1 MFCAKDWRS
10 LFLNV
15 CVLAVSAV
23 FLHKHSITMPLSLSG
38 AVSRIGV
45 RKYTKQQNLLR
56 LNISLVR
63 LNCAVLVEMTF
74 TIRKGKKKV
83 SWRSTVKFMLTEYHL
98 CCASVCVSVCWVRV
112 SLWLYRGWVNTNQN
126 PLSEK
131 ILLWQQAQFS
141 KRRKASSAKKW
152 REFAFRPYPH
162 LPILYQ
168 SNDNCVCRRNICV
181 WCWITVAIES
191 SP

>member
-1 MFCAKDWRS
+1 MFCANDWRS

-74 TIRKGKKKV
+74 TIRKGKKNSFLEKHGQIHAHGI
-83 SWRSTVKFMLTEYHL
+83 SSLL
-98 CCASVCVSVCWVRV
+98 CFSVCACV
-112 SLWLYRGWVNTNQN
+112 
-126 PLSEK
+126 LSESEFMAVPRLSK
-131 ILLWQQAQFS
+131 YEPESAQ
-141 KRRKASSAKKW
+141 
-152 REFAFRPYPH
+152 
-162 LPILYQ
+162 
-168 SNDNCVCRRNICV
+168 
-181 WCWITVAIES
+181 
-191 SP
+191 